1 VTLVRWAFL
10 VLVALAGTSAAGAQS
25 FERGRLFRVDRVG
38 LAPSFVLATL
48 HTSDQ
53 RVLALPAPVLA
64 ALDECRTAAFETL
77 LADGDAGAFAEA
89 ARDTGGRRLSDD
101 LDATAWSALRDALGE
116 DAPEPAAL
124 DAMKP
129 WAALLLLAQSR
140 PGGGLALDGML
151 KARAAARKLS
161 VIGLELPDEQVAALD
176 AVPRDSQLAL
186 LAWAVATR
194 DARARELEATTQAW
208 LAGDLARLR
217 ALALHPPSARPADRA
232 HFAALYR
239 RLITDRNATMAH
251 RLHLPLLR
259 GRVFVAV
266 GALHLHG
273 RDGLLALIRRQ
284 GYRVS
289 RVL

>member
-1 VTLVRWAFL
+1 
-10 VLVALAGTSAAGAQS
+10 
-25 FERGRLFRVDRVG
+25 
-38 LAPSFVLATL
+38 
-48 HTSDQ
+48 
-53 RVLALPAPVLA
+53 
-64 ALDECRTAAFETL
+64 
-77 LADGDAGAFAEA
+77 
-89 ARDTGGRRLSDD
+89 
-101 LDATAWSALRDALGE
+101 
-116 DAPEPAAL
+116 
-124 DAMKP
+124 
-129 WAALLLLAQSR
+129 
-140 PGGGLALDGML
+140 ML

-239 RLITDRNATMAH
+239 RLIPDRNATMAH
-251 RLHLPLLR
+251 RLHLPLAR

-273 RDGLLALIRRQ
+273 RDGLLALIQRQ
-284 GYRVS
+284 GYRVT

>member
-1 VTLVRWAFL
+1 VTLVRWV
-10 VLVALAGTSAAGAQS
+10 VLALAALAGASAAGAHS
-25 FERGRLFRVDRVG
+25 FDRGRLFRVDRVG

-53 RVLALPAPVLA
+53 RVLALPAAVIA
-64 ALDECRTAAFETL
+64 ALDGCRTAAFETL

-116 DAPEPAAL
+116 DAPEPAVL

-140 PGGGLALDGML
+140 AGGLALDGML
-151 KARAAARKLS
+151 KARAAARRLS

-176 AVPRDSQLAL
+176 AVPLESQLAL
-186 LAWAVATR
+186 LRWAVATR
-194 DARARELEATTQAW
+194 DARGRELEATTQAW

-217 ALALHPPSARPADRA
+217 ALALYPASARPVDRA

-239 RLITDRNATMAH
+239 RLITDRNASMAH
-251 RLHLPLLR
+251 RLHLPLAR

-273 RDGLLALIRRQ
+273 RDGLLALIQRQ
-284 GYRVS
+284 GYRIT